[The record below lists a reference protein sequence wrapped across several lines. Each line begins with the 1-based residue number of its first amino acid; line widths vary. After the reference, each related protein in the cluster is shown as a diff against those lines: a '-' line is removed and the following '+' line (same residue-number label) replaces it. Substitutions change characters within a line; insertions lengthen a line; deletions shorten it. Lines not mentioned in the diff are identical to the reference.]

1 MGLTLE
7 QLDPVEAVITP
18 DPATVELYRRL
29 RPQVEHVAAA
39 VLAATEEFP
48 WTDSGPPVGGV
59 LVELAYGA
67 EGRRWRCP
75 TTPR

>member
-18 DPATVELYRRL
+18 DPATVELYRRM
-29 RPQVEHVAAA
+29 RPQVEHVATA

-48 WTDSGPPVGGV
+48 WADGGPV
-59 LVELAYGA
+59 
-67 EGRRWRCP
+67 R
-75 TTPR
+75 

>member
-18 DPATVELYRRL
+18 DPETVELYRRM
-29 RPQVEHVAAA
+29 RPQVEHVASA

-48 WTDSGPPVGGV
+48 WTDSGST
-59 LVELAYGA
+59 
-67 EGRRWRCP
+67 R
-75 TTPR
+75 